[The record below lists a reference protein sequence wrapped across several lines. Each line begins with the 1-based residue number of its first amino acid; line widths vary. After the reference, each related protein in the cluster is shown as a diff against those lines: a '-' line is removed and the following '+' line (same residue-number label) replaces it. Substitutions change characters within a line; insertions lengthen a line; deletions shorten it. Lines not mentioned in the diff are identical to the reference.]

1 MKLNMSSTDRIA
13 RLFIVA
19 IVATLYFTGT
29 VTGILGYV
37 LLAVGAIFLL
47 TSIVGSCPLYTLFG
61 ISTCKKKKQE

>member
-1 MKLNMSSTDRIA
+1 MKLNMSSADRIV
-13 RLFIVA
+13 RLLIVA

-47 TSIVGSCPLYTLFG
+47 TSIVGFCPLYTLFG
-61 ISTCKKKKQE
+61 ISTCKIKKQE